1 MLWLRLPVT
10 SHSLRKP
17 GFDPGALRMV
27 FGFKWDE
34 WMIRSV
40 CVEVERIGECVI
52 LESHKLLLV
61 VLNLRLWVFPSPS
74 RGITLWSVSCFPSD
88 FRLCFF
94 LHHEMGT
101 IVQSSS
107 TLFSLPIWCYSL
119 FPLKT
124 FSSLCFVTL
133 VFCLQILKCQFLEHL
148 SRNFPYDVFTLVTDP
163 LSLAFLASH
172 LNQVWRHKSK

>member
-1 MLWLRLPVT
+1 MRWMNDKVCLCWSGEDWWVCYT
-10 SHSLRKP
+10 GKP
-17 GFDPGALRMV
+17 QIAIGGF
-27 FGFKWDE
+27 
-34 WMIRSV
+34 
-40 CVEVERIGECVI
+40 
-52 LESHKLLLV
+52 ESSIIT
-61 VLNLRLWVFPSPS
+61 WVFPSPS